1 MLAIRAEK
9 KSDAAAIHEV
19 NRLAFGQV
27 AEANL
32 VDLLRA
38 KYDGLISLVAE
49 EGGRVVGHALWS
61 PVTIE
66 GSSLKGMGL
75 GPLAVLPEYQKKG
88 IGTSLA
94 EAGLDACR
102 KNGYDFAL
110 VLGHPD
116 YYPRFGFV
124 PASKF
129 NLKCEYE
136 VPDEA
141 FMVMELRH
149 GALQGVSGVVR
160 YLPEFKGV

>member
-1 MLAIRAEK
+1 MLTIRAGK
-9 KSDAAAIHEV
+9 KGDQDAVREV

-38 KYDGLISLVAE
+38 KCDRLISLVAKA
-49 EGGRVVGHALWS
+49 GGRVGGHALWS

-75 GPLAVLPEYQKKG
+75 GPLAVLPGYQKKG